1 MAYVAKI
8 VAFIFTRLASYVV
21 AIYIHFYKYVRSYYV
36 FSYMYICNTIFAGYL
51 SITGITEQLQFSRCH
66 TDVMHPPIAT

>member
-21 AIYIHFYKYVRSYYV
+21 ATYVHFYKYVATIYIYIYIYIYLAICAYV
-36 FSYMYICNTIFAGYL
+36 L
-51 SITGITEQLQFSRCH
+51 
-66 TDVMHPPIAT
+66 